1 MNNDNVSYYDNNSRG
16 KVINTEAGLKT
27 FFNKMYSYMGL
38 ALLVSGLTAY
48 LTYSVFPNVMY
59 MIASSTMVMLIVV
72 AIEIGLVVM
81 INTKAMRSAISALP
95 LLVLFS
101 VVNGLT
107 LSVIF
112 ARYSNTSLLGAFVG
126 TAAIFVG
133 MSTYGR
139 ITKKSMNSLGSHLFG
154 LLIGLLVASVI
165 NIFLQNGVVTLF
177 LSWASVVIFSL
188 LSMYDTNKMK
198 QLYLTYGDQSNMTGL
213 AVSGALNLYLDFI
226 NIFLSLLQI
235 FGGSRD

>member
-1 MNNDNVSYYDNNSRG
+1 MNNDNLSYYQNNGQG
-16 KVINTEAGLKT
+16 KVINNETGLRT

-48 LTYSVFPNVMY
+48 LTYSVFPSLMY
-59 MIASSTMVMLIVV
+59 AIASSTVVMLIVV

-81 INTKAMRSAISALP
+81 INTKAMRSAVSALP

-112 ARYSNTSLLGAFVG
+112 ARYTNASLLGAFVG
-126 TAAIFVG
+126 TAAIFVA
-133 MSTYGR
+133 MSAYGHV
-139 ITKKSMNSLGSHLFG
+139 TKKSMNGLGSHLFG
-154 LLIGLLVASVI
+154 LLIGLLVASVV
-165 NIFLQNGVVTLF
+165 NIFLQNSMVTLF

-198 QLYLTYGDQSNMTGL
+198 QLYLAHGTQANMTGL
-213 AVSGALNLYLDFI
+213 AVSGALNLYLDFV